1 MAACTTDVAGV
12 VTCVVPPSTEPVKV
26 PTAVIAPSTFLKRVM
41 SNVPVT
47 GSPVVVV
54 PAAGV
59 LTLPVCFF
67 ASAEGAATATT
78 AESATAS
85 SAMTRLDLSFI

>member
-1 MAACTTDVAGV
+1 
-12 VTCVVPPSTEPVKV
+12 
-26 PTAVIAPSTFLKRVM
+26 M

-47 GSPVVVV
+47 GAPVVVV

-59 LTLPVCFF
+59 LTLPDFF
-67 ASAEGAATATT
+67 ASADGAAMATT